1 MRRRSA
7 CAVGGAMRDRE
18 PAVSA
23 GLVKGSLWMLA
34 AGVLFSAMAV
44 LVKLGARDFSSVELV
59 FYRSLF
65 GFLAILPG
73 VCFKR
78 QRLRTPYW
86 RWHLSRSVLGT
97 AGVFLHFFAIATLP
111 LATAV
116 TLTYTAPLFL
126 TVLTL
131 LTFRTRPGWVLLS
144 GIALGFIGVV
154 CLLQPTLGREL
165 LFPALLG
172 LMGGLCGGLAFFS
185 TRELGQYGE
194 PPWRVVFYFSAVAT
208 VAAGGWMLLHH
219 PRLPSLAAA
228 PVLLSIGA
236 SATLAQLAMTRAYKE
251 GQVLI
256 VGSLSYSTVAFT
268 SLLGIVLWNEWLTP
282 SEWVGLALI
291 VASGVIATVGS
302 QHQSAP
308 PTGDRCA
315 AS

>member
-1 MRRRSA
+1 MNPRQPVISA
-7 CAVGGAMRDRE
+7 
-18 PAVSA
+18 P
-23 GLVKGSLWMLA
+23 LVKGSLWMLA
-34 AGVLFSAMAV
+34 AGGLFSVMAV
-44 LVKLGARDFSSVELV
+44 LVKLGARDFAPVELV
-59 FYRSLF
+59 FYRSVF

-73 VCFKR
+73 VWFKQ

-131 LTFRTRPGWVLLS
+131 LIFRTWPGWILLS
-144 GIALGFIGVV
+144 GIVLGFIGVV
-154 CLLQPTLGREL
+154 CLLQPTLAREL
-165 LFPALLG
+165 VVPALLG
-172 LMGGLCGGLAFFS
+172 LFGGLCGGLAFFS
-185 TRELGQYGE
+185 TRQLGQYGE
-194 PPWRVVFYFSAVAT
+194 PPWRVVFYFSVVST
-208 VAAGGWMLLHH
+208 VAAGGWILLHH
-219 PRLPSLAAA
+219 PRLPSLESV
-228 PVLLSIGA
+228 PMLLGIGA

-268 SLLGIVLWNEWLTP
+268 SLLGIVLWNEWLSA

-291 VASGVIATVGS
+291 IASGVIATVGS
-302 QHQSAP
+302 QRESAP
-308 PTGDRCA
+308 ATGDHCA

>member
-1 MRRRSA
+1 MSVSA
-7 CAVGGAMRDRE
+7 HE

-23 GLVKGSLWMLA
+23 SLVKGSLWMLA
-34 AGVLFSAMAV
+34 AGSLFSVMAV
-44 LVKLGARDFSSVELV
+44 LAKLGVRDFATFELV

-65 GFLAILPG
+65 GFVAILPG
-73 VCFKR
+73 VWFKQ

-86 RWHLSRSVLGT
+86 RWHLSRSVMGT

-131 LTFRTRPGWVLLS
+131 LIFRSWPGWILLS
-144 GIALGFIGVV
+144 GIVLGFIGVV
-154 CLLQPTLGREL
+154 FLLQPTLGRDMIV
-165 LFPALLG
+165 PALLG
-172 LMGGLCGGLAFFS
+172 LFGGLCSGLALFS
-185 TRELGQYGE
+185 TRELGQCGE
-194 PPWRVVFYFSAVAT
+194 PPWRVVFYFSAVST
-208 VAAGGWMLLHH
+208 VVAGGWLLFHH
-219 PRLPSLAAA
+219 PRWPNLESVPM
-228 PVLLSIGA
+228 LLGIGA

-268 SLLGIVLWNEWLTP
+268 SLLGIVLWNEWLTA

-291 VASGVIATVGS
+291 IASGVIATVGS
-302 QHQSAP
+302 QHEFTSS
-308 PTGDRCA
+308 TSNSCA
-315 AS
+315 TH

>member
-1 MRRRSA
+1 MS
-7 CAVGGAMRDRE
+7 DRE
-18 PAVSA
+18 STVSSRV
-23 GLVKGSLWMLA
+23 VKGSLWMLA
-34 AGVLFSAMAV
+34 AGLLFSAMAV
-44 LVKLGARDFSSVELV
+44 LVKLGARDFAAVELV
-59 FYRSLF
+59 FYRSVF
-65 GFLAILPG
+65 GFVAILPG
-73 VCFKR
+73 VWFKR

-131 LTFRTRPGWVLLS
+131 LIFRTWPGWILLS
-144 GIALGFIGVV
+144 GIVLGFIGVV

-172 LMGGLCGGLAFFS
+172 LIGGLCGGLAFFS
-185 TRELGQYGE
+185 TRELGHYGE

-208 VAAGGWMLLHH
+208 VAAGGWIWFHH
-219 PRLPSLAAA
+219 PRLPSLDAV
-228 PVLLSIGA
+228 PVLLGIGA

-268 SLLGIVLWNEWLTP
+268 SLLGILLWNEWLAP
-282 SEWVGLALI
+282 SEWIGLALI

-302 QHQSAP
+302 QQKSASS
-308 PTGDRCA
+308 TADRCTA
-315 AS
+315 G